1 MATTRNGQASIQHL
15 ALPIRSGGGT
25 GAASAIA
32 QALSTVP
39 GVTQI
44 HVNLR
49 TEMVYVAHEGPP
61 FDERVLRA
69 ALDRAGYGE
78 ESLLET
84 PRPMGRGEFNGFS
97 LRRWVGVTVAF
108 LVITGFLLVM
118 EYRASAFAALSLLLI
133 VGCSLLHLYVHRGRG
148 GHRGHSLDRRS
159 PGRSDGTGRVVMT
172 PRAESDGE

>member
-1 MATTRNGQASIQHL
+1 MATTRNGQVSIQHL
-15 ALPIRSGGGT
+15 ALPIHSGGGA

-61 FDERVLRA
+61 CDERALRT

-78 ESLLET
+78 RLLET
-84 PRPMGRGEFNGFS
+84 PRPMGRGGFNGPSFW
-97 LRRWVGVTVAF
+97 RWVGVTVAF
-108 LVITGFLLVM
+108 LVIPGILLAM
-118 EYRASAFAALSLLLI
+118 EHRARAFAALSLLLI
-133 VGCSLLHLYVHRGRG
+133 AACSLLHLVMHRGGG

-159 PGRSDGTGRVVMT
+159 PGRSDGTDRSGHDSAGGI
-172 PRAESDGE
+172 P